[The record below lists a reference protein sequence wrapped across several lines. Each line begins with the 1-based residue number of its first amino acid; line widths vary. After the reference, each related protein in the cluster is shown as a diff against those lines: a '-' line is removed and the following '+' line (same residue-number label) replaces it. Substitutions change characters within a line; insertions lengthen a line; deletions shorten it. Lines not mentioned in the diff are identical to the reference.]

1 MFNIKTYLRNDSY
14 NINISNNSIYFLNFD
29 KVLEIND
36 DIIIVKFNDFIL
48 NIKGNDFKIVK
59 MLDNELL
66 INGNFKEISF
76 NE

>member
-1 MFNIKTYLRNDSY
+1 MFNFKTYLRNDCY
-14 NINISNNSIYFLNFD
+14 NINISNNIIYFLNYD
-29 KVLEIND
+29 KVIEIND
-36 DIIIVKFNDFIL
+36 DIIMIKFKDFVL
-48 NIKGNDFKIVK
+48 TVKGNDFKIVK

>member
-1 MFNIKTYLRNDSY
+1 MFNFKTYLRNDSY
-14 NINISNNSIYFLNFD
+14 NINISNNIIYFLNYD
-29 KVLEIND
+29 KVIVIND
-36 DIIIVKFNDFIL
+36 DIIMIKFKDFVL
-48 NIKGNDFKIVK
+48 TVKGNDFKIVK

>member
-1 MFNIKTYLRNDSY
+1 MFNFKTYLRNDSY
-14 NINISNNSIYFLNFD
+14 NINISNNIIYFLNYD
-29 KVLEIND
+29 KVIEIND
-36 DIIIVKFNDFIL
+36 DIIMIKFKDFVL
-48 NIKGNDFKIVK
+48 TVKGNDFKIVK